1 MTELD
6 PLSETTIAPTD
17 AYAANRANWDD
28 RATVHAASRAY
39 DLDGLVADPS
49 RISSVIA
56 EDVELLR
63 PHLPAGAADSDR
75 PLAGLD
81 VCHLQCHIGTDT
93 LSLARLGGHLTGVDL
108 SPQSLAIARDVAAR
122 AGMDIRYVEA
132 EVTAAAPAVAATFDH
147 VHTSIGTICWLQ
159 DLTGWARTV
168 ADLLRPGG
176 TFFFR
181 DQHPILATLD
191 DTVSDAVV
199 PGYRYFAMPPGHAW
213 TYADGITYTD
223 GDTSQI
229 CARRN
234 YEWPHPV
241 AEILQALLDAGLEL
255 VAIGEHDRLPWQA
268 LPLMVAEDGAFVLP
282 SPWRDRVPLALSLVA
297 RKR

>member
-6 PLSETTIAPTD
+6 PLTEATISPAD

-28 RATVHAASRAY
+28 RARVHAASRAY
-39 DLDGLVADPS
+39 DLDGLVSDPS
-49 RISSVIA
+49 RISPVIA
-56 EDVELLR
+56 EDLELLR
-63 PHLPAGAADSDR
+63 PHRPTAADPDL

-122 AGMDIRYVEA
+122 AGVDIRYVEA
-132 EVTAAAPAVAATFDH
+132 EVTAAAPVVGATFDH
-147 VHTSIGTICWLQ
+147 VHTSIGTICWVQ
-159 DLTGWARTV
+159 DLSAWARTV

-181 DQHPILATLD
+181 DQHPILASLD
-191 DTVSDAVV
+191 DTVSNAVV
-199 PGYRYFAMPPGHAW
+199 PGYRYFAMPPGQAW

-223 GDTSQI
+223 GDTAQI
-229 CARRN
+229 RARRN
-234 YEWPHPV
+234 YEWPHPL
-241 AEILQALLDAGLEL
+241 AEILQALLGAGLEL
-255 VAIGEHDRLPWQA
+255 VALGEHDRLPWQA
-268 LPLMVAEDGAFVLP
+268 LPMMVAEDGAYVLP
-282 SPWRDRVPLALSLVA
+282 SPWRERVPLALSLVA

>member
-1 MTELD
+1 MTDLD
-6 PLSETTIAPTD
+6 PLAETTVRTGD

-28 RATVHAASRAY
+28 RARVHAASRAY
-39 DLDGLVADPS
+39 DLDGLVADPT

-56 EDVELLR
+56 DDLELLR
-63 PHLPAGAADSDR
+63 PHLPPAANPDR

-93 LSLARLGGHLTGVDL
+93 LSLARLGGQLTGVDL

-122 AGMDIRYVEA
+122 AGADIRYVEA
-132 EVTAAAPAVAATFDH
+132 EVTGAAPAVGATFDH
-147 VHTSIGTICWLQ
+147 VHTSIGTICWLR
-159 DLTGWARTV
+159 DLSAWARTI
-168 ADLLRPGG
+168 AALLRPGG

-199 PGYRYFAMPPGHAW
+199 PGYRYFPMPPGRAW
-213 TYADGITYTD
+213 TYADGTTYTD
-223 GDTSQI
+223 GDAAQI
-229 CARRN
+229 TAQRN

-241 AEILQALLDAGLEL
+241 AEILQALLTAGLEL
-255 VAIGEHDRLPWQA
+255 VAIAEHDRLPWQA
-268 LPLMVAEDGAFVLP
+268 LPVMVEEDGAYVLP
-282 SPWRDRVPLALSLVA
+282 EPWRERVPLALSLVA